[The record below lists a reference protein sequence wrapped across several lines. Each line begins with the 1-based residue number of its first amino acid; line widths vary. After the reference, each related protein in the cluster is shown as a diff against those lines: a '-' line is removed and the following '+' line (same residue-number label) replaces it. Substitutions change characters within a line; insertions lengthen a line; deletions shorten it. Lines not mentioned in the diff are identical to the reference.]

1 MKLLL
6 TREGMG
12 MGIYAVYTHFFTTLL
27 QINVPKSY
35 DNCVTLDIQL
45 VTLDVQLVYMHFS
58 YLVVRH
64 PFSLY
69 DIILSLPPLKYVH
82 SYMAVAWLIT

>member
-1 MKLLL
+1 M
-6 TREGMG
+6 REWEW
-12 MGIYAVYTHFFTTLL
+12 VYMLCTHISSQLYYT
-27 QINVPKSY
+27 INVPNSY

-64 PFSLY
+64 PFSL
-69 DIILSLPPLKYVH
+69 
-82 SYMAVAWLIT
+82 